1 MEEVQPRRRFLLA
14 HKKPVKATVLVLT
27 TAALAAPFLV
37 VGLSPNPLFSALR
50 LTGLLAFTLIFLSIV
65 TGAVRTPMYMVFNPR
80 RAYVF
85 HIATG
90 VLGFFLAVAHGTI
103 ILVTKHWQGYKA
115 FWIIGPVALG
125 LLVLTIYAAL
135 DKKRLPRIW
144 RRIHQINYLIF
155 VAVFVKAVLIGS
167 DLVTAD
173 TTSYVMKTLMILYM
187 VIATAA
193 TAYRVMDYEK
203 MAARRRRRR
212 DGGARQAE
220 KG

>member
-37 VGLSPNPLFSALR
+37 VGLSPNPLF
-50 LTGLLAFTLIFLSIV
+50 LAFTLIFLSIV

-90 VLGFFLAVAHGTI
+90 VLGFSLAVAHGTI